1 MVLIPNVGKKSAL
14 KLCIRKG
21 LNSRCDANTNMA
33 RVIIKPFKPKT
44 TSWGA
49 GGQTLPGRKP
59 SKASVI
65 RYLKAIEKRDGVT
78 RPRT

>member
-1 MVLIPNVGKKSAL
+1 LKKSWEKSAL

-21 LNSRCDANTNMA
+21 LNSGCDANTNMA
-33 RVIIKPFKPKT
+33 RMTIKNLKPKT

-49 GGQTLPGRKP
+49 GGQVLAGKKP

-78 RPRT
+78 RPRLKE